1 MGKIQVLIDFIMPL
15 FYKIFPPSKKTRLV
29 MLEKHL
35 EEGERLKER
44 FLQGMEKNDEGY
56 EQALKEMKTEYEKA
70 VEITK
75 KNYKSRKEKWNDLIM
90 IHDRKLLIVKK
101 DIEEIKREI
110 GNDS

>member
-1 MGKIQVLIDFIMPL
+1 MEQIQVLIDFISSL
-15 FYKIFPPSKKTRLV
+15 FYKIFPPSKKVQLV

-56 EQALKEMKTEYEKA
+56 EQALKEMKTEYEEA
-70 VEITK
+70 IERMK
-75 KNYKSRKEKWNDLIM
+75 KIYKSRKEKWNDLVM
-90 IHDRKLLIVKK
+90 LHDRKLLIVKK

-110 GNDS
+110 GNDQ